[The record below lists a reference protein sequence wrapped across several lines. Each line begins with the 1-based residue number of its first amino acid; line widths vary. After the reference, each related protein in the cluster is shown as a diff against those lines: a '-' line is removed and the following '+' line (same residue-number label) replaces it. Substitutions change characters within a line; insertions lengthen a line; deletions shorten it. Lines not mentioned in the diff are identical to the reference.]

1 VQVKAD
7 GVLGLY
13 KGVLSP
19 LVGQMA
25 FRASLFLS
33 YGTTKELVGANPDD
47 PLSYAKVRLLKTPSR
62 RRLGGRNSLHLIE
75 GLDPAPKTGPGMCC
89 GGRQG

>member
-1 VQVKAD
+1 MLRRAQVKAD

-33 YGTTKELVGANPDD
+33 YGATKELVGANPDD
-47 PLSYAKVRLLKTPSR
+47 PLSYAKVRPLNTPTCR
-62 RRLGGRNSLHLIE
+62 QLGARSSL
-75 GLDPAPKTGPGMCC
+75 DFM
-89 GGRQG
+89 

>member
-1 VQVKAD
+1 MQVKAD

-33 YGTTKELVGANPDD
+33 YGATKDLVGANPDD
-47 PLSYAKVRLLKTPSR
+47 PLSYAKVRSRSSHLLSEQATPYR
-62 RRLGGRNSLHLIE
+62 GF
-75 GLDPAPKTGPGMCC
+75 GPGS
-89 GGRQG
+89 Q